1 MSDPRTPAHVNDRHP
16 EKGSLKGRGTPLNP
30 DNRFFSTRSTVE
42 SDGWWQ
48 SPDPLPAQ
56 ATTVVVQHSRSIISR
71 NRSPDVPFEQ
81 SINPYQGCEHGCI
94 YCYAR
99 PSHAYL
105 DLSPGLD
112 FETRLFAKPNAAELL
127 RAELARPG
135 YQVSSINIGANT
147 DPYQPIERE
156 WRITRSLLE
165 VMLDCR
171 HPVTLITKNAL
182 VLRDLDLLSE
192 LAALR
197 LVRVMVSVTTL
208 DPALSQI
215 MEPRA
220 SAPHRR
226 LRAIAGLRAGG
237 VPVGVLMAP
246 LIPFINDAEIE
257 RLLQAVAEAGA
268 DSAGY
273 VLLRLPHELRELFTD
288 WLQAHFP
295 LRAERVLQILRE
307 SRGGRE
313 NDPRFGHR
321 MRGQGVYAD
330 LLAQRFRRARQQW
343 GLSGERD
350 GLRADLFRPPRPDGQ
365 LGLFD

>member
-1 MSDPRTPAHVNDRHP
+1 MSDSRSIAA
-16 EKGSLKGRGTPLNP
+16 KGRGTGLNP
-30 DNRFFSTRSTVE
+30 DNRFFSTCSVSE

-48 SPDPLPAQ
+48 EPEPAS
-56 ATTVVVQHSRSIISR
+56 ALTTTVAVQRSRSIISR

-112 FETRLFAKPNAAELL
+112 FETRLFAKPDAAALL
-127 RAELARPG
+127 HAELARPG
-135 YQVSSINIGANT
+135 YRVSTINIGANT

-156 WRITRSLLE
+156 WRITRALLE
-165 VMLDCR
+165 VMRDCR

-182 VLRDLDLLSE
+182 VLRDLDLLAE
-192 LAALR
+192 LAAMR
-197 LVRVMVSVTTL
+197 LVRVMISVTSL
-208 DPALSQI
+208 DPALSQV

-226 LRAIAGLRAGG
+226 LRAITELSAAG

-246 LIPFINDAEIE
+246 VIPFINDAGIE
-257 RLLQAVAEAGA
+257 QVLQAVAEAGA
-268 DSAGY
+268 GSAGY
-273 VLLRLPHELRELFTD
+273 VVLRLPHELRELFTD
-288 WLQAHFP
+288 WLDRHFP
-295 LRAERVLQILRE
+295 LRAGRVMQVLRE
-307 SRGGRE
+307 LRGGRD
-313 NDPRFGHR
+313 NDSRYGQR

-330 LLAQRFRRARQQW
+330 LLAQRFRRACRQW
-343 GLSGERD
+343 HLNEERD
-350 GLRADLFRPPRPDGQ
+350 GLRGDLFRPPRRDGQ
-365 LGLFD
+365 MSLFD

>member
-1 MSDPRTPAHVNDRHP
+1 MSYPRSVTVAASR
-16 EKGSLKGRGTPLNP
+16 KGRGTSLNP
-30 DNRFFSTRSTVE
+30 DNRFFTTRSTVE
-42 SDGWWQ
+42 DDGWWR
-48 SPDPLPAQ
+48 SPEPLPLLQ
-56 ATTVVVQHSRSIISR
+56 TTVSVQSSRSIISR

-99 PSHAYL
+99 PSHAWL

-112 FETRLFAKPNAAELL
+112 FETRLFAKPEAATLL

-135 YQVSSINIGANT
+135 YQASVINIGANT

-165 VMLDCR
+165 VMRDTR
-171 HPVTLITKNAL
+171 HPVTLITKSAL

-192 LAALR
+192 LAAQQ

-208 DPALSQI
+208 DAGLARV

-226 LRAIAGLRAGG
+226 LKTVASLRAAG

-246 LIPFINDAEIE
+246 VIPFINDAEIE
-257 RLLQAVAEAGA
+257 QVLAAVAEAGA
-268 DSAGY
+268 DMAGH
-273 VLLRLPHELRELFTD
+273 VLLRLPHELRELFTA

-295 LRAERVLQILRE
+295 LRAERVLNALRA
-307 SRGGRE
+307 SHGGRE
-313 NDPRFGHR
+313 YDPRFGHR
-321 MRGQGVYAD
+321 MRGEGVYAD
-330 LLAQRFRRARQQW
+330 LLEQRFRQARRRS
-343 GLSGERD
+343 GLDGQRD
-350 GLRADLFRPPRPDGQ
+350 GLRCDLFRPPRADGQ
-365 LGLFD
+365 LCLFD

>member
-1 MSDPRTPAHVNDRHP
+1 MSDSPVVVPELPR
-16 EKGSLKGRGTPLNP
+16 KGRGATHNP
-30 DNRFFSTRSTVE
+30 DNRFFTTRSTAE
-42 SDGWWQ
+42 DDGWWRA
-48 SPDPLPAQ
+48 PEPLPPLQ
-56 ATTVVVQHSRSIISR
+56 TTVGIQQSRRIISR
-71 NRSPDVPFEQ
+71 NRSPDVPFDQ

-112 FETRLFAKPNAAELL
+112 FETRLFAKPEAATLL

-135 YQVSSINIGANT
+135 YQVSVINIGANT

-165 VMLDCR
+165 VMRDTR

-182 VLRDLDLLSE
+182 VLRDLDLLGE
-192 LAALR
+192 LASMQ

-208 DPALSQI
+208 DVGLAGI

-226 LRAIAGLRAGG
+226 LKAIAGLRAAGI
-237 VPVGVLMAP
+237 PVGVLMAP
-246 LIPFINDAEIE
+246 VIPFINDAEIE
-257 RLLQAVAEAGA
+257 QVVAAVAEAGA
-268 DSAGY
+268 DMAGH
-273 VLLRLPHELRELFTD
+273 VLLRLPHELRELFTA
-288 WLQAHFP
+288 WLQSHFP
-295 LRAERVLQILRE
+295 LRAERVLNALRA

-313 NDPRFGHR
+313 NDPRFGYR
-321 MRGQGVYAD
+321 MRGEGVYAD
-330 LLAQRFRRARQQW
+330 LLAQRFRQASRRS
-343 GLSGERD
+343 GLDGRRD
-350 GLRADLFRPPRPDGQ
+350 DLRCDLFRPPCADGQ
-365 LGLFD
+365 WRLFD

>member
-1 MSDPRTPAHVNDRHP
+1 MSDSRSVLAAAAR
-16 EKGSLKGRGTPLNP
+16 KGRGTTLNP
-30 DNRFFSTRSTVE
+30 DNRFFTTRSSVE
-42 SDGWWQ
+42 DDGWWQ
-48 SPDPLPAQ
+48 SPDPLPPLV
-56 ATTVVVQHSRSIISR
+56 TTVSVQQSRSIISR

-99 PSHAYL
+99 PSHAWL

-112 FETRLFAKPNAAELL
+112 FETRLFAKPEAATLL

-135 YQVSSINIGANT
+135 YQVSVINIGANT

-165 VMLDCR
+165 VMCDTR
-171 HPVTLITKNAL
+171 HPVTLITKSAL

-192 LAALR
+192 LAQQQ

-208 DPALSQI
+208 DAGLARA

-226 LRAIAGLRAGG
+226 LKAIAGLRAAGI
-237 VPVGVLMAP
+237 PVGVLMAP
-246 LIPFINDAEIE
+246 VIPFINDAEIE
-257 RLLQAVAEAGA
+257 QVLAAVAEAGA
-268 DSAGY
+268 DRAGH

-288 WLQAHFP
+288 WLQTHFP
-295 LRAERVLQILRE
+295 LRAERVLNALRAA
-307 SRGGRE
+307 RGGRE
-313 NDPRFGHR
+313 NDPRFGYR
-321 MRGQGVYAD
+321 MRGEGAYAD
-330 LLAQRFRRARQQW
+330 LLAQRVRQAIRRS
-343 GLSGERD
+343 GLDGRRD
-350 GLRADLFRPPRPDGQ
+350 ELRCDLFRPPCAEGQ
-365 LGLFD
+365 LRLFD

>member
-1 MSDPRTPAHVNDRHP
+1 MSDSPFVVHQR
-16 EKGSLKGRGTPLNP
+16 SLKGRGATLNP
-30 DNRFFSTRSTVE
+30 DNRFFTTRSTIE
-42 SDGWWQ
+42 DDGWWH
-48 SPDPLPAQ
+48 SPEPLPPLQ
-56 ATTVVVQHSRSIISR
+56 TTVSVQQSRSIISR
-71 NRSPDVPFEQ
+71 NRSPDVPFDQ
-81 SINPYQGCEHGCI
+81 SVNPYQGCEHGCI

-112 FETRLFAKPNAAELL
+112 FETRLFAKPEAAALL

-135 YQVSSINIGANT
+135 YRVSSINIGANT

-165 VMLDCR
+165 VMRDTR

-192 LAALR
+192 LASLR
-197 LVRVMVSVTTL
+197 LVRVMVSVTSL
-208 DPALSQI
+208 DAGLSQI

-226 LRAIAGLRAGG
+226 LRTVAGLHAAG

-246 LIPFINDAEIE
+246 LIPFINDEEIE
-257 RLLQAVAEAGA
+257 RVLAAVAEAGA
-268 DSAGY
+268 GMAGY
-273 VLLRLPHELRELFTD
+273 GFLRLPHELRELFVA
-288 WLQAHFP
+288 WLQTHFP
-295 LRAERVLQILRE
+295 LRAERVLKVLRE

-313 NDPRFGHR
+313 NDSRYGHR
-321 MRGQGVYAD
+321 MRGEGVYAD
-330 LLAQRFRRARQQW
+330 LLEQRFRRARTRL
-343 GLSGERD
+343 GLNGERD
-350 GLRADLFRPPRPDGQ
+350 GLRTDLFRPPRLDGQ

>member
-1 MSDPRTPAHVNDRHP
+1 MTHSHFPAPR
-16 EKGSLKGRGTPLNP
+16 GRGTGLNP
-30 DNRFFSTRSTVE
+30 DNRFFRTRSSPE
-42 SDGWWQ
+42 PDGWWQ
-48 SPDPLPAQ
+48 DDACRPGP
-56 ATTVVVQHSRSIISR
+56 ATTVTVQHSRSIISR
-71 NRSPDVPFEQ
+71 NRSPDVPFDQ

-112 FETRLFAKPNAAELL
+112 FETRLFAKPNAATLL

-147 DPYQPIERE
+147 DPYQPVERD

-182 VLRDLDLLSE
+182 ILRDLDLLAE
-192 LAALR
+192 LASLR
-197 LVRVMVSVTTL
+197 LVRVMISVTTL
-208 DPALSQI
+208 DAELSRV

-220 SAPHRR
+220 SAPHKR
-226 LRAIAGLRAGG
+226 LQAITALRDAG

-257 RLLQAVAEAGA
+257 RLLRAVASAGA
-268 DSAGY
+268 DAAGY
-273 VLLRLPHELRELFTD
+273 VLLRLPHELGELFTD
-288 WLQAHFP
+288 WLRTHFP
-295 LRAERVLQILRE
+295 ERAERVLQRLRE
-307 SRGGRE
+307 LRGGRE
-313 NDPRFGHR
+313 HEARFGHR
-321 MRGQGVYAD
+321 MRGQGVHAD
-330 LLAQRFRRARQQW
+330 LLAQRFALARRQC
-343 GLSGERD
+343 GLSAERD
-350 GLRADLFRPPRPDGQ
+350 GLRHDLFRAPRQDGQ
-365 LGLFD
+365 LSLFD